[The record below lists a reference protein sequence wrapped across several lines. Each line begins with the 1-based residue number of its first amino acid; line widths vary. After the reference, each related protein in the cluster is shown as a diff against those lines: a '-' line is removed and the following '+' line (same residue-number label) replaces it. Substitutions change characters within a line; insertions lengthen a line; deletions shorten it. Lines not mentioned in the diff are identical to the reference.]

1 MKEQA
6 IQKINKV
13 GKISAIVAL
22 VSKILVIL
30 GLVVC
35 AISLV
40 VCLVLPKDLVKVT
53 TVGNMVTEVNYEALG
68 IDMLGISIADEMQDW
83 SDMQTMLENGDK
95 IQIETKRNGM
105 MSGNLTLSSTT
116 ETYIPTNVNVE
127 NGKVTVDME
136 TPEVV
141 ITLRQICGLVLVA
154 TIATVMTL
162 ITIIFIEK
170 LCKAFRDCQSPFEE
184 NVIKKMQNVAYALIP
199 WTLISGISESIMTS
213 FMSNSLSFSVSLDM
227 GVVLVVLIV
236 LVLVYIF
243 KYGAVLQQESDET
256 L

>member
-22 VSKILVIL
+22 ISKILVIL
-30 GLVVC
+30 GLVACVV
-35 AISLV
+35 SMV

-53 TVGNMVTEVNYEALG
+53 TVGNMVTEVNYDALG
-68 IDMLGISIADEMQDW
+68 IDMLGGSIAGEIQDW
-83 SDMQTMLENGDK
+83 NDMQTMLENGEN
-95 IQIETKRNGM
+95 IQVETVRNGM
-105 MSGNLTLSSTT
+105 MSGNLTVSSTSQ
-116 ETYIPTNVNVE
+116 TYIPQE
-127 NGKVTVDME
+127 IKIEDGIVTVDMQS
-136 TPEVV
+136 PEVV
-141 ITLRQICGLVLVA
+141 ITLGNICCLSMAA
-154 TIATVMTL
+154 TIAMVMTL
-162 ITIIFIEK
+162 VTIIFIEK
-170 LCKAFRDCQSPFEE
+170 LCKAFRDCRSPFEE
-184 NVIKKMQNVAYALIP
+184 NVIKKMQNLAYVLIP
-199 WTLISGISESIMTS
+199 WTLISGISESLITGFLS
-213 FMSNSLSFSVSLDM
+213 DNFNFSFSLDL

>member
-30 GLVVC
+30 GFVVC

-53 TVGNMVTEVNYEALG
+53 TVGSMVTEVNYDALG
-68 IDMLGISIADEMQDW
+68 IEVSDDEIQDW
-83 SDMQTMLENGDK
+83 KDLQMELEDGEN
-95 IQIETKRNGM
+95 IQIETVRNGV
-105 MSGNLTLSSTT
+105 MSGNLTVSSTGQ
-116 ETYIPTNVNVE
+116 TYIPTNVNVE
-127 NGKVTVDME
+127 EGTVTVDME
-136 TPEVV
+136 SPEVV
-141 ITLRQICGLVLVA
+141 ITLRSVVGLIITAMIALA
-154 TIATVMTL
+154 MTIVTVT
-162 ITIIFIEK
+162 FVEK

-184 NVIKKMQNVAYALIP
+184 NVIKKMQNLAYVLIP
-199 WTLISGISESIMTS
+199 WTLISSISESIITS
-213 FMSNSLSFSVSLDM
+213 FMSNSFNFSFSLDL

>member
-13 GKISAIVAL
+13 GKISTIVAII
-22 VSKILVIL
+22 SKILVIL
-30 GLVVC
+30 GFVVC

-40 VCLVLPKDLVKVT
+40 ICLVLPKDLVKVT
-53 TVGNMVTEVNYEALG
+53 TVGNMVTKVNYDLMG
-68 IDMLGISIADEMQDW
+68 IEVSDDDIQQW
-83 SDMQTMLENGDK
+83 KDMQTLLEDGEDL
-95 IQIETKRNGM
+95 QIETVQNGM
-105 MSGNLTLSSTT
+105 MSGSLTVSSTSQ
-116 ETYIPTNVNVE
+116 TYIPTEVKIE
-127 NGKVTVDME
+127 EGTVTVDME
-136 TPEVV
+136 SPEVV
-141 ITLRQICGLVLVA
+141 ITLRSVAGLMITAMIALA
-154 TIATVMTL
+154 MTIVT
-162 ITIIFIEK
+162 ITFVEK

-184 NVIKKMQNVAYALIP
+184 NVIKKMQNLAYVLIP
-199 WTLISGISESIMTS
+199 WTLISSVSESIITS
-213 FMSNSLSFSVSLDM
+213 FMSNSINFSISLDL